1 MLENDEC
8 RSIIT
13 ALGTGI
19 GEDFELKNLKY
30 HKIIILSDADQ
41 DGAHIR
47 ALLLTF
53 FYRYTKEL
61 ITGGHVYMGMP
72 PLYKVQKGNNV
83 TYAYDD
89 GELAR
94 ITKGMKGYSLQRYKG
109 LGEMNPEQLWETT
122 LNPENRSLVQV
133 TIEDAA
139 YVEHLV
145 TLLMG
150 DKVAPRKEYITEHA
164 NFNRVDSFEDKIG

>member
-1 MLENDEC
+1 M
-8 RSIIT
+8 
-13 ALGTGI
+13 
-19 GEDFELKNLKY
+19 KNLP
-30 HKIIILSDADQ
+30 
-41 DGAHIR
+41 
-47 ALLLTF
+47 
-53 FYRYTKEL
+53 EL
-61 ITGGHVYMGMP
+61 
-72 PLYKVQKGNNV
+72 
-83 TYAYDD
+83 
-89 GELAR
+89 R
-94 ITKGMKGYSLQRYKG
+94 KGMKGYTLQRYKG